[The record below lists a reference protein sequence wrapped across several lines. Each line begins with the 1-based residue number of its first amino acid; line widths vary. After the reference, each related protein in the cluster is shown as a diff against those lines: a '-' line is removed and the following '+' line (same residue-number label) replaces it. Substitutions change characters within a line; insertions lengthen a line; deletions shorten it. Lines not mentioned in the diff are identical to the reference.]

1 MLRSS
6 LRPAALAPCAA
17 ALLLALPTAAASA
30 QGWGKRL
37 KEAAKQAA
45 GEVVEQKTREAA
57 RNGTEQA
64 IDGAASKA
72 GDRAASIV
80 GADRQ
85 GTGDAAA
92 PAAGS
97 PGDAAPAKAAARP
110 GEGAWSNYDFKPGD
124 RPLFVDDLTKD
135 QVGDFPRRMQF
146 KSGSAEIVEWQ
157 GARWLSAPGPA
168 EFYIPLPQ
176 ALPERFTVEFDLA
189 GSGNG
194 MTMSFDGKTT
204 SGTHAADADWIELNT
219 WIGGVRARERNATS
233 AYGVKTNERPVHV
246 AVHVDGDYAKVYVN
260 ERRVSNVPNAKLG
273 RSSKIY
279 MDLNGWSAEAP
290 RMIANLRV
298 MAGGKKLYDAL
309 SENGRVAT
317 QGIYFDV
324 GSDRIRPEST
334 PTLKEIA
341 KMLEEHA
348 ELQLTIEGHTDASGQ
363 AAANLALSEKRAAAV
378 KQALVKD
385 FGAEAARLEAKGLG
399 QTKPVGAN
407 DTAEGRQQNR
417 RVELV
422 KR

>member
-1 MLRSS
+1 MSRLS
-6 LRPAALAPCAA
+6 LRPAVLAPCAA
-17 ALLLALPTAAASA
+17 ALLLTLPTAAFA
-30 QGWGKRL
+30 QGWSKRL
-37 KEAAKQAA
+37 KDAAKQAA

-80 GADRQ
+80 GVDKTVTKDATA
-85 GTGDAAA
+85 GAAA
-92 PAAGS
+92 
-97 PGDAAPAKAAARP
+97 DAAPAKATARP

-124 RPLFVDDLTKD
+124 RPLFVDDFAKD
-135 QVGDFPRRMQF
+135 AVGDFPRRLEF

-157 GARWLSAPGPA
+157 EQRWLSAPGTA
-168 EFYIPLPQ
+168 EFWIPLGT

-189 GSGNG
+189 GSGNA
-194 MTMSFDGKTT
+194 MTMTFDGKGTT
-204 SGTHAADADWIELNT
+204 HQRTAGLDRLDLGTWEGGLTNGDRRAGAAFA
-219 WIGGVRARERNATS
+219 
-233 AYGVKTNERPVHV
+233 VKTTERPVHV
-246 AVHVDGDYAKVYVN
+246 AVQVDGDYAKVYVD
-260 ERRVSNVPNAKLG
+260 ERRIANVPNAKLG
-273 RSSKIY
+273 RGNRLY
-279 MDLNGWSAEAP
+279 MDLNGWDAKNP
-290 RMIANLRV
+290 RMITNLRV

-341 KMLEEHA
+341 KMLQEHA
-348 ELQLTIEGHTDASGQ
+348 ELQLTIEGHTDATGQ
-363 AAANLALSEKRAAAV
+363 AAANLSLSEKRAAAV
-378 KQALVKD
+378 KAALVKD
-385 FGAEAARLEAKGLG
+385 FGADAGRLEAKGLG
-399 QTKPVGAN
+399 QTKPIGAN